1 MLWEE
6 GEREEEGGLKSAT
19 LCYTEVSAMY
29 AEGGGGGGRGRGG
42 TALSQC
48 CASDGVGAATSQA
61 PILVIHV
68 SFLVFI

>member
-29 AEGGGGGGRGRGG
+29 AKGGGGGGGQ
-42 TALSQC
+42 L
-48 CASDGVGAATSQA
+48 
-61 PILVIHV
+61 H
-68 SFLVFI
+68 